1 MVPES
6 HPATSGFSE
15 FFASPGSISCL
26 MDPPLMYEAQK
37 SASKQFMS
45 SNAMEAM
52 MGTWISEVGPSSDR
66 EVFFFCQIYVSRE
79 QFLEYLETMQN
90 TELPN

>member
-6 HPATSGFSE
+6 HPATSGL
-15 FFASPGSISCL
+15 PI
-26 MDPPLMYEAQK
+26 YEAQK
-37 SASKQFMS
+37 AASKQFMS

-66 EVFFFCQIYVSRE
+66 EVFFLSNLCVKGTVFGISPNYAKHRSAKLAVSSIC
-79 QFLEYLETMQN
+79 
-90 TELPN
+90 